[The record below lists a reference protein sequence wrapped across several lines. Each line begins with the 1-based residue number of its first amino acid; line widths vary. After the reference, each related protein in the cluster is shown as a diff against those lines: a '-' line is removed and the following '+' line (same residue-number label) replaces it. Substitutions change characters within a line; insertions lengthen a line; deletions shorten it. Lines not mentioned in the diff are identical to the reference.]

1 MNLLDLNF
9 DEILQIV
16 LESGQPKYRAQQL
29 YSGLQAGKR
38 IEEINIPKNF
48 KEYLKEREIAVGGV
62 EIYEKFISK
71 LDGTIKYLYKLN
83 DGNIIEGV
91 LMKYKYGN
99 TLCVSTQVGCRM
111 GCAFCASTIGGLVRN
126 LSAGEILGQVIAVN
140 RDNKTD
146 ENRGVTN
153 IVLMGSGEPLDN
165 YDNVLKFLNLVT
177 CEDGLNISMRN
188 ISLSTCG
195 IVPKIY
201 ELAKEKLGLT
211 LSLSLHAPDDNLRKN
226 IMPISKAYKLEDTI
240 NAMRSYVKSTGR
252 RVVFE
257 YALIS
262 GINDTKEC
270 AQKLS
275 DLIKGMQCHVNLI
288 PLNSVDESGLNG
300 SDSNRVKNFKMTLEK
315 LGISVTVRREMGAD
329 ISGACGQLRR
339 SYLKKED
346 SKCNTSV

>member
-1 MNLLDLNF
+1 MKLLDLCF
-9 DEILQIV
+9 EEITELI
-16 LESGQPKYRAQQL
+16 LNCGQPKYRAQQL
-29 YSGLQAGKR
+29 YQGLQAGKK
-38 IEEINIPKNF
+38 IEEINIPKDLINYF
-48 KEYLKEREIAVGGV
+48 KDNGFSVGGV

-71 LDGTIKYLYKLN
+71 LDGTIKYLYKLE

-126 LSAGEILGQVIAVN
+126 LSAGEILGQVIAAN
-140 RDNKTD
+140 RDNLDD
-146 ENRGVTN
+146 ETRGVTN

-165 YDNVLKFLNLVT
+165 YDNVLKFLKLVT
-177 CEDGLNISMRN
+177 SKEGLNISMRN

-201 ELAKEKLGLT
+201 ELAKEKLGIT
-211 LSLSLHAPDDNLRKN
+211 LSLSLHAPDDELRKT
-226 IMPISKAYKLEDTI
+226 IMPISKAYKLKDTI
-240 NAMRSYVKSTGR
+240 DAMRQYVKATGR

-262 GINDTKEC
+262 GVNDTKEC
-270 AQKLS
+270 AMKLS
-275 DLIKGMQCHVNLI
+275 KLTKGMQCHINLI

-300 SDSNRVKNFKMTLEK
+300 SDQSRVKTFKSILED
-315 LGISVTVRREMGAD
+315 LGVSVTVRREMGAD

-346 SKCNTSV
+346 L